1 MDKKLATTIFESL
14 ASGVRLDVFRLLVNN
29 APNGLVAG
37 EIAATLALPPTNLSF
52 HLKALTQAGLLNVT
66 QEGRYQRYRAN
77 LSIMQELIVYLTA
90 ECCTGQPEQC
100 FESNSAL
107 DRCDI
112 ETTLATTQIDQIDS
126 YL

>member
-14 ASGVRLDVFRLLVNN
+14 ASGVRLDVFRLLVKN

-37 EIAATLALPPTNLSF
+37 EISTLLALPPTNISF
-52 HLKALTQAGLLNVT
+52 HLKAMTQAGLLNVT

-77 LSIMQELIVYLTA
+77 LAVMQELIVYLTA

-100 FESNSAL
+100 FESNSVS
-107 DRCDI
+107 DRCDS
-112 ETTLATTQIDQIDS
+112 ETNLSTPQIDQIDA

>member
-1 MDKKLATTIFESL
+1 MEKQLATTIFESL
-14 ASGVRLDVFRLLVNN
+14 ASGIRLDVFRLLVKN

-37 EIAATLALPPTNLSF
+37 EISTLLALPPTNLSF

-77 LSIMQELIVYLTA
+77 LSVIQELIVYLTA
-90 ECCTGQPEQC
+90 ECCTGHPEQC
-100 FESNSAL
+100 FESNSASNC
-107 DRCDI
+107 CDT
-112 ETTLATTQIDQIDS
+112 EANLSTTQIDQIDA